1 MDTFLKIYF
10 SILSFFMINK
20 DTDTRQYLFSP
31 IEGIS
36 NVQQGIWVNEKE
48 IVFVKDSKI
57 LLFNI
62 ENKEKK
68 YLAERKGNEFVGIG
82 RDGLLLCSIEHYEIQ
97 SMNEFSTIF
106 KIYNKQRDNTKEL
119 KFFET
124 IRPIYMN
131 DELIIAVTALDFLE
145 EHFYKINIE
154 NGKYEEIEIER
165 KKYNVKIPKGFQ
177 MKKAFIRN
185 QNKYIVEDLFGNL
198 YIYKGN

>member
-1 MDTFLKIYF
+1 MV
-10 SILSFFMINK
+10 NK
-20 DTDTRQYLFSP
+20 DTDTRQYLFLP
-31 IEGIS
+31 IEGVS
-36 NVQQGIWVNEKE
+36 NVQQAIWVNEKE
-48 IVFVKDSKI
+48 ILFVKDSEI
-57 LLFNI
+57 FLFNI

-82 RDGLLLCSIEHYEIQ
+82 RNEVLLCSIEHYEIQ

-124 IRPIYMN
+124 IRPVYMN
-131 DELIIAVTALDFLE
+131 DEVIIAVTALDFLE

-154 NGKYEEIEIER
+154 NGKYEEIKIER

-198 YIYKGN
+198 YIFRNFIY